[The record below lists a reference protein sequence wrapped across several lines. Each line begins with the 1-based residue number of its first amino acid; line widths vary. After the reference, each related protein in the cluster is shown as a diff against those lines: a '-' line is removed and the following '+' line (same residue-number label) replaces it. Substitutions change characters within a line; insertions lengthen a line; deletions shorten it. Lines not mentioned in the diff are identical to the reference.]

1 MRCVFGAATEAH
13 RPTFL
18 ECVGFMLFVCLFMAF
33 VRGRHL
39 SLVSLQDLHP
49 HTPVRFHLPGELP
62 SPVASRL
69 SAQINC
75 TTQGVVPLSGK
86 SKHWHRVFSPAE
98 RLSESRGS
106 SENEIKECS
115 HPFQTSYR
123 FHYDHNVDRNFECIA
138 QHGKNQIANID
149 SASGQRTS

>member
-1 MRCVFGAATEAH
+1 MRRFYVV
-13 RPTFL
+13 R
-18 ECVGFMLFVCLFMAF
+18 LFVYGLRSRSPP
-33 VRGRHL
+33 VSHVSPRPSPTHL
-39 SLVSLQDLHP
+39 IP
-49 HTPVRFHLPGELP
+49 IRFHLPGELP

-69 SAQINC
+69 SAEINC
-75 TTQGVVPLSGK
+75 TTRGVVPLSGE

-98 RLSESRGS
+98 RLSKSHEG
-106 SENEIKECS
+106 SENEIKEPN

-138 QHGKNQIANID
+138 QHCKNQIANID